1 MMPATPVSLT
11 RRGAAAVITLDR
23 PDRMN
28 ALSKEALVTLGE
40 CAREA
45 RRDPAVRAIVL
56 TGAGEKAFCAGA
68 DLKER
73 QGMTDDEVRAQ
84 LARYRR
90 EMGELDASPKPVIAA
105 INGLALGGGL
115 ELALA
120 CDLRVAAPS
129 AVLGF
134 PETSDSGSSPAAG
147 GTQRLPRLIGEARAK
162 ELILLGRRLTAAEAL
177 EWGLVNRVSPAGVS
191 VLDDALSFIEPLTSG
206 APIALSAALSAIDA
220 SFDLTLAQGLEL
232 ELACYEPCLTS
243 EDRRIALEAFAQKES
258 PIFADGDLFPRAWTP
273 GSSWCAPGSSPC
285 TLPAEH
291 RRR

>member
-1 MMPATPVSLT
+1 MPATPVSLI

-40 CAREA
+40 YAREA

-84 LARYRR
+84 LARYRA

-120 CDLRVAAPS
+120 CDLRVSAPS

-134 PETSDSGSSPAAG
+134 PETSLGIIPGAG
-147 GTQRLPRLIGEARAK
+147 GTQRLPRLVGEARAK
-162 ELILLGRRLTAAEAL
+162 ELILLGRRLSAAEAL

-243 EDRRIALEAFAQKES
+243 EDRRTALEAFAQKKR
-258 PIFADGDLFPRAWTP
+258 PDFRGR
-273 GSSWCAPGSSPC
+273 
-285 TLPAEH
+285 
-291 RRR
+291 